1 MNITEFTR
9 NIITS
14 LLKQMEAIINHHWEN
29 QQTYLEMIIEG
40 IEQINAN
47 QKQII
52 SDLQQEKATLEKK
65 LSVYENLLANE
76 YKDVA
81 VLLENVE

>member
-9 NIITS
+9 NIIIS
-14 LLKQMEAIINHHWEN
+14 LLKQMEVIIYRHWEN

-52 SDLQQEKATLEKK
+52 SDLQQENATIKK
-65 LSVYENLLANE
+65 ELAAYQKLLA
-76 YKDVA
+76 KDYQEVVA
-81 VLLENVE
+81 LLENVN

>member
-1 MNITEFTR
+1 MEV
-9 NIITS
+9 IIYR
-14 LLKQMEAIINHHWEN
+14 HWEN

-52 SDLQQEKATLEKK
+52 SDLQQENATIKK
-65 LSVYENLLANE
+65 ELAAYQKLLA
-76 YKDVA
+76 KDYQEVVA
-81 VLLENVE
+81 LLENVN